1 MKIGDLERS
10 KSFHGA
16 RKKKRV
22 NTWVRDSKDFLD
34 NEADLD
40 NSKFFSGVFRA
51 LRESVKAIPPQKFEF
66 REKQRCPVGATLDME
81 VKKLVLF

>member
-1 MKIGDLERS
+1 M
-10 KSFHGA
+10 
-16 RKKKRV
+16 
-22 NTWVRDSKDFLD
+22 RDSKDFLD

-40 NSKFFSGVFRA
+40 NSKFFSRVFRE

-66 REKQRCPVGATLDME
+66 REKQRCCVGATLDME